1 MLKVQ
6 LQAKMEATI
15 TLELAKNTG
24 TGFGKKENELLSRMV
39 VLDGRDK
46 SELEKLG
53 RRVGDQ

>member
-1 MLKVQ
+1 
-6 LQAKMEATI
+6 MEATS

-24 TGFGKKENELLSRMV
+24 TGFGKKVNELLSRMV